1 MRSGASRQDA
11 KEATRLALVEAALE
25 LFAAQGFDGPSLDA
39 ICARAGFTRGAF
51 YVHFD
56 DRDELIAATILHV
69 LDRLLDEV
77 MAGDE
82 SLDDEAFTDGSTSG
96 TGPGSEIERAVIRFV
111 DLALKPAPETGE
123 VSGPPFH
130 QTLEACRR
138 SEDVRRVF
146 VGVLSDAIT
155 RLAVGAVAGQRRSR
169 LRTDIDPDEMA
180 RLLVLLALGARVAIE
195 VGLPVDVR
203 ATRDAALRLLL
214 APAQDRA

>member
-51 YVHFD
+51 YVHFE

-82 SLDDEAFTDGSTSG
+82 SLDDEAFTDSRTSA
-96 TGPGSEIERAVIRFV
+96 GSEIERAVIRFV
-111 DLALKPAPETGE
+111 DLALKPVPATGE
-123 VSGPPFH
+123 VTGPPFH

-138 SEDVRRVF
+138 SQDVRRVF

-214 APAQDRA
+214 DPALDRT